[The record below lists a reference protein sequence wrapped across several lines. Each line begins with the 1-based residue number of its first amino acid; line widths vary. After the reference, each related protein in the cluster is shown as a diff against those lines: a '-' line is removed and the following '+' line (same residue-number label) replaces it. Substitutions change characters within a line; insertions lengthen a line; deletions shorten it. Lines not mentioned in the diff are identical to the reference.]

1 MYVCIC
7 NGVTD
12 SQIKRAL
19 EVKDIKTLG
28 ELNYEFGMGQ
38 QCGSCADIVRNIYNE
53 STTEETRSIEVL
65 SHWKFSLKKDIFFN
79 LNPLPKILS
88 NP

>member
-19 EVKDIKTLG
+19 EVKDIQTLG

-38 QCGSCADIVRNIYNE
+38 QCGSCEDEVRNIYNE
-53 STTEETRSIEVL
+53 SITEGTGSIEVL
-65 SHWKFSLKKDIFFN
+65 KP
-79 LNPLPKILS
+79 LNV
-88 NP
+88 